1 MLDTPKKMRSNTPK
15 WTLTFISILAY
26 GIFIVIMFVNVISGD
41 ANERVPFTN
50 LPQTLHLILLTMI
63 WPIVGGFLA
72 VVVFPRLLVPL
83 YLRMKKI
90 SNKKYTNC
98 VIYLERP
105 INFKSV
111 LKRAFSVF
119 LLVMGL
125 ESVFLPMIDI
135 TTLYMPTQLL
145 EEGVIEE
152 LLLYNPQAFIVTAG
166 LLFPIALMLFALV
179 WTIQDSGLM
188 HYNLSAD
195 LTEYQEIEPVY

>member
-1 MLDTPKKMRSNTPK
+1 
-15 WTLTFISILAY
+15 
-26 GIFIVIMFVNVISGD
+26 
-41 ANERVPFTN
+41 
-50 LPQTLHLILLTMI
+50 
-63 WPIVGGFLA
+63 
-72 VVVFPRLLVPL
+72 
-83 YLRMKKI
+83 MKKI

-125 ESVFLPMIDI
+125 ESVILPMIDI

-152 LLLYNPQAFIVTAG
+152 LLLYNPQAFIVTAA

-195 LTEYQEIEPVY
+195 LTVVPPA

>member
-26 GIFIVIMFVNVISGD
+26 GIFIVIMFVNVISSD

-83 YLRMKKI
+83 YLKMKKI

-105 INFKSV
+105 ITFKSV
-111 LKRAFSVF
+111 LKKPSTQNNSSQKKVWWKSFLKWPFTKKSDREQKKTEPKKRSWPMKILRVF
-119 LLVMGL
+119 LFPIINPIARY
-125 ESVFLPMIDI
+125 FL
-135 TTLYMPTQLL
+135 L
-145 EEGVIEE
+145 
-152 LLLYNPQAFIVTAG
+152 FIVT
-166 LLFPIALMLFALV
+166 LLLIGIIYF
-179 WTIQDSGLM
+179 
-188 HYNLSAD
+188 
-195 LTEYQEIEPVY
+195 